1 MRKLGDNK
9 VTFHL
14 IREDNEE
21 LAQAM
26 KLFVETFKTETITA
40 HTYNFNHELTEK
52 QYYKASLLN
61 ARFYLEQGYDIIIA
75 KINGTIVGVSIMKK
89 VLPKSLSHTV
99 RFVFP
104 EIFGLLPL
112 LTKVN
117 YKNVVSMSKTM
128 KLSHALKEDYI
139 TLAAIAVSS
148 NYQGQGI
155 GKQFLSEIHQRYKNA
170 FEAIYLYTANEK
182 TKDIYLGV
190 GYEVI
195 EYKQTKHLGVYHMLY
210 RFYPRS

>member
-61 ARFYLEQGYDIIIA
+61 ARLYLEQGHEIIIA
-75 KINGTIVGVSIMKK
+75 KTNGTIVGVSIMKK
-89 VLPKSLSHTV
+89 VLPKSLSHTL

-104 EIFGLLPL
+104 EIFALLPL

-117 YKNVVSMSKTM
+117 YQNAVSMSKPM

-139 TLAAIAVSS
+139 TLTAIAVST
-148 NYQGQGI
+148 NYQGQGV
-155 GKQFLSEIHQRYKNA
+155 GKQLLNEIHQRYKNE
-170 FEAIYLYTANEK
+170 FDAIYLYTASEK
-182 TKDIYLGV
+182 TKDIYLHL

-195 EYKQTKHLGVYHMLY
+195 EHKQGNNFGVYHMFY
-210 RFYPRS
+210 RF